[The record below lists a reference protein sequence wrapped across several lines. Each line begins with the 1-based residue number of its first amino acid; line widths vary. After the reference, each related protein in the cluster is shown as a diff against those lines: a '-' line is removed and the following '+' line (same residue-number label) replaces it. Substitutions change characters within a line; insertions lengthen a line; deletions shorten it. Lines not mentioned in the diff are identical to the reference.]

1 MKLIDNYHLLTANQ
15 TQLLHQNVG
24 KPFSF
29 GRFKSLDD
37 ILTQLDVEV
46 IIEPGIVYHPVPESL
61 KDADAFWK
69 GLAKCGAPSNYRI
82 THLKDFTFRNANLDS
97 TKIVDE
103 TAINIYEKIRK
114 EKESLLRMP
123 IRGLYDPE
131 KNCIK
136 LYPEEMRQEYGGMR
150 MNELLVSTLAHETMH
165 AYFNRPGHD
174 KYPYIYLVEEPLAE
188 FGMLVYLHQTGSSYY
203 NWAFNDVRG
212 KRTCYHYGADLMALT
227 LTLKAPSNSSYYKY
241 LLGYKKSL
249 PICSTIHK
257 ASNGTIVITTAKA
270 YAKTKTRLPRLKS
283 KRAIIKTAFD
293 NLYADLGY
301 DLTDY
306 LRTNLDNGTMTRTPA
321 TIQLTN
327 GSFVNVWKWAPTG
340 SSRAI
345 LLEVNKADYPR
356 MDTVEKYKDRDRYFA
371 DLYEANQLYPDS
383 VFLLSNQWGGGN
395 TSFNHII
402 DNFCDSVNM
411 VGVFLG
417 VQYFSPDDV
426 TYLKTPVKGI
436 TAPKKP

>member
-1 MKLIDNYHLLTANQ
+1 MKLIDNHHLLTANQ
-15 TQLLHQNVG
+15 TQLLHRNVG
-24 KPFSF
+24 APFSF
-29 GRFKSLDD
+29 GEFKSLDD

-46 IIEPGIVYHPVPESL
+46 IIEPGIVYHSVPESL
-61 KDADAFWK
+61 KDAEAFWK
-69 GLAKCGAPSNYRI
+69 GLAEREAQPNDCPI
-82 THLKDFTFRNANLDS
+82 HLRDLSSHKGDWDNQQKPDNCE
-97 TKIVDE
+97 VHE
-103 TAINIYEKIRK
+103 TARNIYEKIRK

-136 LYPEEMRQEYGGMR
+136 LYPDEMGQEYDGMR

-165 AYFNRPGHD
+165 AYFNRPDHD

-188 FGMLVYLHQTGSSYY
+188 FGMLAYLHQTGSSYY

-227 LTLKAPSNSSYYKY
+227 LKTPSNSSYYEY
-241 LLGYKKSL
+241 LLEYKKSL
-249 PICSTIHK
+249 HIGSMIHTF
-257 ASNGTIVITTAKA
+257 SSGTILMTTPKF
-270 YAKTKTRLPRLKS
+270 KS

-306 LRTNLDNGTMTRTPA
+306 LRTNLANGTMTRTPA

-327 GSFVNVWKWAPTG
+327 GSSINVCKWAPTG

-345 LLEVNKADYPR
+345 ILEVNKADYPR
-356 MDTVEKYKDRDRYFA
+356 INTGYKDRDRFFP
-371 DLYEANQLYPDS
+371 DIYEANQLYPDS
-383 VFLLSNQWGGGN
+383 VFLLSNQWGAGSN
-395 TSFNHII
+395 SFNHII
-402 DNFCDSVNM
+402 DDFCKSVNIM
-411 VGVFLG
+411 TAKTGRLSP
-417 VQYFSPDDV
+417 YFSPADI
-426 TYLKTPVKGI
+426 TYLKTPVRKY
-436 TAPKKP
+436 K

>member
-15 TQLLHQNVG
+15 TQLLHQNVRE
-24 KPFSF
+24 PFSF
-29 GRFKSLDD
+29 GGFKSLDD
-37 ILTQLDVEV
+37 ILTQLDVDV
-46 IIEPGIVYHPVPESL
+46 IIEPGIVYHSVPESL
-61 KDADAFWK
+61 KDAEAFWK
-69 GLAKCGAPSNYRI
+69 GLCEV
-82 THLKDFTFRNANLDS
+82 H
-97 TKIVDE
+97 E
-103 TAINIYEKIRK
+103 TARNIYEKIRK

-136 LYPEEMRQEYGGMR
+136 LYPDEMSQEYDDMR

-212 KRTCYHYGADLMALT
+212 KQTCYHYGADLMD
-227 LTLKAPSNSSYYKY
+227 LTLKTPSNSSYYEY
-241 LLGYKKSL
+241 LLEYKKSL
-249 PICSTIHK
+249 HIGSMIHTI
-257 ASNGTIVITTAKA
+257 SSGTILMTTPKF
-270 YAKTKTRLPRLKS
+270 KS

-306 LRTNLDNGTMTRTPA
+306 FRTNLDNGTMTRTPA

-327 GSFVNVWKWAPTG
+327 DSFINVWKWAPTG

-345 LLEVNKADYPR
+345 LLEVNKADYPL
-356 MDTVEKYKDRDRYFA
+356 MDTVEKYKDRNRYFA
-371 DLYEANQLYPDS
+371 DIYEANQLYPDS

-402 DNFCDSVNM
+402 DDFCKSVNIM
-411 VGVFLG
+411 TAKTGRLSP
-417 VQYFSPDDV
+417 YFSPADI
-426 TYLKTPVKGI
+426 TYLKTPVRKY
-436 TAPKKP
+436 K

>member
-24 KPFSF
+24 EPFRF
-29 GRFKSLDD
+29 GKYNSLDD
-37 ILTQLDVEV
+37 ILTQLDVDV
-46 IIEPGIVYHPVPESL
+46 IIEPGIVYHSVPQSL
-61 KDADAFWK
+61 KDAEAFWK
-69 GLAKCGAPSNYRI
+69 GLCEV
-82 THLKDFTFRNANLDS
+82 H
-97 TKIVDE
+97 E
-103 TAINIYEKIRK
+103 TARNIYEKIRK

-136 LYPEEMRQEYGGMR
+136 LYPEEMEQEYDGMR
-150 MNELLVSTLAHETMH
+150 TNELLVSTLAHETMH

-188 FGMLVYLHQTGSSYY
+188 FGMLVYLHKTGSSYY
-203 NWAFNDVRG
+203 GWAVKDVNS
-212 KRTCYHYGADLMALT
+212 KSTCYRCGAFLMNQSDPSYRNFLQKFKAGIPISPMQYR
-227 LTLKAPSNSSYYKY
+227 APS
-241 LLGYKKSL
+241 
-249 PICSTIHK
+249 
-257 ASNGTIVITTAKA
+257 GTISMPTARIT
-270 YAKTKTRLPRLKS
+270 
-283 KRAIIKTAFD
+283 KRGIIKTTID
-293 NLYADLGY
+293 NLYADLLE
-301 DLTDY
+301 DLTFY
-306 LRTNLDNGTMTRTPA
+306 LLLNLIIGEMPEMAGMTRTPA

-327 GSFVNVWKWAPTG
+327 GSSIDVYKWAPTG

-345 LLEVNKADYPR
+345 ILEVNKADYPR
-356 MDTVEKYKDRDRYFA
+356 MNTVEKYKNRDRYFD

-383 VFLLSNQWGGGN
+383 VFLLSNQWGGGS

-402 DNFCDSVNM
+402 DGFCDSVNM